1 MTDFDDCGFGGIT
14 SPLSLLLSHAQKAK
28 TTNSSKTD
36 FLPDTSY
43 PNLFIKPILILN
55 VEPTV
60 PYGRWQ
66 QNV

>member
-36 FLPDTSY
+36 FFYKILHILI
-43 PNLFIKPILILN
+43 LFIKPILILN
-55 VEPTV
+55 VE
-60 PYGRWQ
+60 YA
-66 QNV
+66 